1 MKNFA
6 IILYVLMTLTA
17 CTSKKQAENNEPAAS
32 KSLVLYYSQTNTTK
46 QVAEAIQQLTGADIE
61 AFDAATPYT
70 GDFNATIARCQEE
83 MANGTAPEINAL
95 KSNIAAYDTIF
106 LGYPVWFGTCA
117 MPVSGLLKTVDL
129 SGKVIVPF
137 CTFGSGGLNTSI
149 NDLKTALPNANILPG
164 YGVRQARI
172 AAAKAEVNEFLIRSG
187 IIAGEAETLADFS
200 EQQAVTDED
209 KAIFDSACSG
219 YSMPLGT
226 PVSCGKRVRQSG
238 TEYLFIAES
247 AGRDGST
254 SNVEIY
260 VINDNEGK
268 AEFTQVVR

>member
-6 IILYVLMTLTA
+6 IILCALMTLTA

-106 LGYPVWFGTCA
+106 LGYPVWFGTYA
-117 MPVSGLLKTVDL
+117 MPVSGLLKAIDL

-137 CTFGSGGLNTSI
+137 CSFGSGGLNTST
-149 NDLKTALPNANILPG
+149 DALKQALPNATFVPG
-164 YGVRQARI
+164 YGVRTARI
-172 AAAKAEVNEFLIRSG
+172 AAAQAEVKQFLINSG
-187 IIAGEAETLADFS
+187 IIEGEAVVLPEFS
-200 EQQAVTDED
+200 EQQPVGDAE
-209 KAIFDSACSG
+209 KAIFEAACSS

-226 PVSCGKRVRQSG
+226 PVSCGSRALANG
-238 TEYLFIAES
+238 TEYLFTVEPS
-247 AGRDGST
+247 AQIFVT
-254 SNVEIY
+254 VE
-260 VINDNEGK
+260 EGK
-268 AEFTQVVR
+268 TPEFTMANR